1 VDSLQ
6 GSPAPSLLILA
17 HVDHACGD
25 IISSVMDQL
34 ADAGAKNVHLV
45 PSLTKK
51 GRPGYLLYVDVVAA
65 DLAAVE
71 RLLVVELGV
80 LGWRILSAEHRGP
93 TMEPRAV
100 EATLTLG
107 DIATQVAV
115 PTKLVLDELT
125 GTKVAHIEHDFCVRL
140 KKELLDSSGIDI
152 PLRVLKARVQ
162 SAVADS
168 LDCAGKES
176 IREKGESR

>member
-1 VDSLQ
+1 LDSSHE
-6 GSPAPSLLILA
+6 SPAPSLLILA

-51 GRPGYLLYVDVVAA
+51 GRPGYLLYVDVPAA
-65 DLAAVE
+65 NLAAVE

-80 LGWRILSAEHRGP
+80 LGWRILGGEHRGP
-93 TMEPRAV
+93 SMESRVV

-107 DIATQVAV
+107 DSEAPLAV
-115 PTKLVLDELT
+115 PAKLVFDELT
-125 GTKVAHIEHDFCVRL
+125 GSRVAHIEHDFCVRL

-168 LDCAGKES
+168 LGCAEIKS
-176 IREKGESR
+176 IREKGENQ